1 MVPEKWLL
9 GQMSPGKLLHG
20 QMSHGQVSPAQVLI
34 VQYLQDL
41 DNFEPQ
47 VLSRSNQ

>member
-1 MVPEKWLL
+1 MVLEKWLH

-34 VQYLQDL
+34 VQLLTGFGQLCCQDVI
-41 DNFEPQ
+41 NN
-47 VLSRSNQ
+47 S